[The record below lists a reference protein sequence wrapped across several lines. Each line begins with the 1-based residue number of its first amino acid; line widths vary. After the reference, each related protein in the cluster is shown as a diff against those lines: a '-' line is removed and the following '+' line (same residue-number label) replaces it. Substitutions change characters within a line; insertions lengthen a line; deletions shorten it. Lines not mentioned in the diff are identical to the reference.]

1 MSGDLYSGPIID
13 AHHHFWDLGLGKH
26 GWLAGGTPGDEL
38 APIRRNVLPADY
50 EALARPENIVA
61 SVHIE
66 ANWDPAD
73 PPGESDWLD
82 SLPRSDG
89 IASRYVAHAA
99 LADVNA
105 PEILARHAE
114 NPRVVGIREILS
126 WHPDP
131 AKRRMPDNDRMDD
144 PRWRANMARFRE
156 LGFSFDLLISPH
168 QHETARRLADAFPDI
183 RFLVNHCGSPMDRD
197 AEGMRRWRE
206 GLALMAGAE
215 NVAIKISDPV
225 AYDPDWTP
233 ASLTEVID
241 ACIDAFGADRSIFAS
256 DHPVAGLHIGLSE
269 WIAIFKQAVRGFSA
283 DEQAKLF
290 AGNARDWYRLA

>member
-1 MSGDLYSGPIID
+1 MSGELYSGPIID

-38 APIRRNVLPADY
+38 APIRRNFLPVDY

-66 ANWDPAD
+66 ADWDPAD
-73 PPGESDWLD
+73 PPGESVWLD
-82 SLPRSDG
+82 GLPRSEG
-89 IASRYVAHAA
+89 IASRYVAYAA
-99 LADVNA
+99 LADANA
-105 PEILARHAE
+105 PEILQRHAE

-131 AKRRMPDNDRMDD
+131 AKRRMPDSDRMDD
-144 PRWRANMARFRE
+144 PRWRANLARFRD

-168 QHETARRLADAFPDI
+168 QHESARRLADAFPEI

-206 GLALMAGAE
+206 GLVLMAGAE

-241 ACIDAFGADRSIFAS
+241 ACIDAFGADRSIFAT
-256 DHPVAGLHIGLSE
+256 DHPVAALHIGLSE
-269 WIAIFKQAVRGFSA
+269 WIAVFKQAVRAFTPA
-283 DEQAKLF
+283 EQAAMF
-290 AGNARDWYRLA
+290 AGNARDWYRLP

>member
-1 MSGDLYSGPIID
+1 MSGELYSGPIID

-38 APIRRNVLPADY
+38 APIRRNFLPVDY

-73 PPGESDWLD
+73 PPGESVWLD
-82 SLPRSDG
+82 GLPRSEG
-89 IASRYVAHAA
+89 IASRYVAYAA
-99 LADVNA
+99 LADANA
-105 PEILARHAE
+105 PEILQRHAE
-114 NPRVVGIREILS
+114 NPRVVGIREIRRSKLKPRS
-126 WHPDP
+126 R
-131 AKRRMPDNDRMDD
+131 KR
-144 PRWRANMARFRE
+144 AR
-156 LGFSFDLLISPH
+156 L
-168 QHETARRLADAFPDI
+168 ARRLADAFPEI

-206 GLALMAGAE
+206 GLVLMAGAE

-241 ACIDAFGADRSIFAS
+241 ACIDAFGADRSIFAT
-256 DHPVAGLHIGLSE
+256 DHPVAGLHIGLAE
-269 WIAIFKQAVRGFSA
+269 WIAIFKQAVRGLSD
-283 DEQAKLF
+283 DEQAQLF
-290 AGNARDWYRLA
+290 AGNARNWYRLA

>member
-1 MSGDLYSGPIID
+1 MSGELYSGPIVD

-26 GWLAGGTPGDEL
+26 AWLSGGNAGDEL

-50 EALARPENIVA
+50 DALARPETIVA

-73 PPGESDWLD
+73 PSGESDWLD
-82 SLPRSDG
+82 SLPRGDG

-99 LADVNA
+99 LADADA
-105 PEILARHAE
+105 PVVLARHAE

-144 PRWRANMARFRE
+144 PRWRAGLARFRD

-168 QHETARRLADAFPDI
+168 QHASARRLADAFPDV

-197 AEGMRRWRE
+197 PEGMRRWRE

-233 ASLTEVID
+233 ASLTEVIH
-241 ACIDAFGADRSIFAS
+241 ACIDAFGTERSIFAS

-269 WIAIFKQAVRGFSA
+269 WIAVFKAAVRGFTPP
-283 DEQAKLF
+283 EQAALF
-290 AGNARDWYRLA
+290 ADNARHWYRLA